1 MFEALI
7 SKWWVLAVRGI
18 LGILFGIVALVY
30 PGITLAALVLVLG
43 AYAVVDGVFALFA
56 AVGGVGNDR
65 LWYVLEGIIGIGL
78 GILIFSFPGISE
90 RALIFVIAAWAILTG
105 VLEIIAGF
113 ELPLSRDWLLAL
125 AGLASVVF
133 GVLVLFNPAAGAL
146 AIVWLIGIYALVFGV
161 VLLVLGFRLRGLG
174 GTQTSRQTA

>member
-7 SKWWVLAVRGI
+7 SKWWVLALRGI

-30 PGITLAALVLVLG
+30 PGITLVTLVLFLG

-56 AVGGVGNDR
+56 AVGGDGKDR

-78 GILIFSFPGISE
+78 GLLIFSFPGITE
-90 RALIFVIAAWAILTG
+90 RALIFVSAAWAILTG
-105 VLEIIAGF
+105 VVEIMAGL
-113 ELPLSRDWLLAL
+113 ELPISRDWLLAL

-133 GVLVLFNPAAGAL
+133 GVLVLFNPASGAL

-161 VLLVLGFRLRGLG
+161 VLVVLAFRLRGLG
-174 GTQTSRQTA
+174 SSAARQMA

>member
-1 MFEALI
+1 MFEALV
-7 SKWWVLAVRGI
+7 SKWWVIAVRGI

-56 AVGGVGNDR
+56 AVGGDGKDR
-65 LWYVLEGIIGIGL
+65 IWYVLEGIIGIGV
-78 GILIFSFPGISE
+78 GILIFAFPGISE
-90 RALIFVIAAWAILTG
+90 RLLIYVVAAWAILTG

-113 ELPLSRDWLLAL
+113 ELPISRDWLLAL

-133 GVLVLFNPAAGAL
+133 GVLVFFNPGAGAL

-161 VLLVLGFRLRGLG
+161 ILLVLAFRLRGLG
-174 GTQTSRQTA
+174 GKQTSRQAA

>member
-1 MFEALI
+1 MFEALV

-43 AYAVVDGVFALFA
+43 AYAVVDGLFALFV
-56 AVGGVGNDR
+56 AVGGDGKDR
-65 LWYVLEGIIGIGL
+65 IWYVLEGIVGIGL
-78 GILIFSFPGISE
+78 GILIFAFPGISE
-90 RALIFVIAAWAILTG
+90 RALIYVIAAWAILTG

-113 ELPLSRDWLLAL
+113 ELPIARDWLFAL

-133 GVLVLFNPAAGAL
+133 GVLVLFNPGAGAL

-161 VLLVLGFRLRGLG
+161 ILLVLAFRLRGLG
-174 GTQTSRQTA
+174 GRQSSHQTA